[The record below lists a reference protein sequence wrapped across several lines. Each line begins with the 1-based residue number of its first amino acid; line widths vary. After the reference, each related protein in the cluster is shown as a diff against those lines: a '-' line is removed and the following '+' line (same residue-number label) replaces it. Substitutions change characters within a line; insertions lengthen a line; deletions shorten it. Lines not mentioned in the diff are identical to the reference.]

1 MESSS
6 QQIESFE
13 LEPTNVSVQKSRG
26 VFFSVPILIITGI
39 AISLV
44 FTGAIL
50 ATYFGKQCDDCSG
63 DKCGSLYCE
72 RPNIFLGSPL
82 LPFNY
87 IFN

>member
-1 MESSS
+1 MASSS
-6 QQIESFE
+6 PKKQSFEIES
-13 LEPTNVSVQKSRG
+13 NNMSVPKSKG
-26 VFFSVPILIITGI
+26 VFLSVPILVATGI

-50 ATYFGKQCDDCSG
+50 ATYFGKQCDNCSG
-63 DKCGSLYCE
+63 DTCGSLYCE
-72 RPNIFLGSPL
+72 RPNIFLGSSL